1 MKSMSLR
8 GSRKGQSGFTL
19 VEIAIVLVIIGLLLG
34 GVLKGQELI
43 ENAKIKNLKNDYQG
57 VAAAFYGYKDRYGTT
72 PGDDIRATAA
82 DRGWTGSTAGD
93 ASGVVAAANGWTAC
107 TAATANEAC
116 LFWRHLRHAGL
127 IAGSIDNSDPQN
139 AYGGAIRVTQSTGAQ
154 TGAPAGFLICM
165 GNLPGKAAAAIDA
178 AFDDGIPGT
187 GSVRGVQAAAGTANT
202 TPFAAAATGYLEDQ
216 SFTVCKPL

>member
-57 VAAAFYGYKDRYGTT
+57 VAAAFYAYKDRYGTT
-72 PGDDIRATAA
+72 PGDDVRATAA
-82 DRGWTGSTAGD
+82 ARGWTGSTAGD
-93 ASGVVAAANGWTAC
+93 GSGIVSTANAWTTCA
-107 TAATANEAC
+107 AATANESC
-116 LFWRHLRHAGL
+116 YFWRHLRHSGL
-127 IAGSIDNSDPQN
+127 ISGAVDNTDPQN
-139 AYGGAIRVTQSTGAQ
+139 AYGGATRVTQSSGAA
-154 TGAPAGFLICM
+154 TGAPAGFLVCM

-178 AFDDGIPGT
+178 AFDDGVPGT
-187 GSVRGVQAAAGTANT
+187 GSVRGVQAAAGTPNT
-202 TPFAAAATGYLEDQ
+202 TPFATAATGYIETE
-216 SFTVCKPL
+216 SYTVCKPL